1 MITDEVS
8 DDNQMLLFNINDML
22 HQREKACEEINTVFG
37 LQVSVKLS
45 DEFNIIKND
54 EGVTD
59 NAVDELCKKC
69 F

>member
-1 MITDEVS
+1 
-8 DDNQMLLFNINDML
+8 ML

-54 EGVTD
+54 EGVPD
-59 NAVDELCKKC
+59 NEIDELCKKC